1 MKKAEINFRDP
12 DESDYG
18 WAYLNPYIEKNSG
31 KPLYVVIEQIFRE
44 HELYKG
50 IAENILT
57 LQSSFEKQMTDLK
70 KETHFTLLRAGDAE
84 KSARTLLH
92 LVNNM
97 MYVND
102 VTDYLP
108 MNEMVTPP
116 VEKAIREVK
125 DYYQDLSKKK
135 RSRMESAAIQT
146 ESDYKTIR
154 NVEIDQPDRKIPED
168 TSGSSLE

>member
-1 MKKAEINFRDP
+1 MKKAEINFREA

-18 WAYLNPYIEKNSG
+18 WAYLKPYMEKHSG
-31 KPLYVVIEQIFRE
+31 KPLYVVLEQIFRE

-50 IAENILT
+50 IAESILT
-57 LQSSFEKQMTDLK
+57 LQSSLDKQLADLK

-92 LVNNM
+92 LANNS

-108 MNEMVTPP
+108 MAEMVTPP
-116 VEKAIREVK
+116 VEKATREVQ
-125 DYYQDLSKKK
+125 DYYTQLSLKK
-135 RSRMESAAIQT
+135 RSRMESSEVETDRNNESLALEKFEESAADPKVT
-146 ESDYKTIR
+146 ESLI
-154 NVEIDQPDRKIPED
+154 E
-168 TSGSSLE
+168 

>member
-1 MKKAEINFRDP
+1 MKKAEINFREP

-18 WAYLNPYIEKNSG
+18 WAYLEPYMEKHSG
-31 KPLYVVIEQIFRE
+31 KPLYVVLEQIFRE

-50 IAENILT
+50 IAESILT
-57 LQSSFEKQMTDLK
+57 LQSSLDKQLADLK

-92 LVNNM
+92 LANNS

-108 MNEMVTPP
+108 MKEMVTPP
-116 VEKAIREVK
+116 VEKATREVK
-125 DYYQDLSKKK
+125 EYYAQLAMKK
-135 RSRMESAAIQT
+135 RSRLESSAVETDPDSKPTLDPLTNGRSAADQAIT
-146 ESDYKTIR
+146 ESS
-154 NVEIDQPDRKIPED
+154 NE
-168 TSGSSLE
+168 